1 MLWELC
7 FRKVDSATG
16 RSRGWGG
23 GHPERFSINTLEGNE
38 GLNSARESKNERR
51 VMDECGDKL

>member
-1 MLWELC
+1 MQQEA
-7 FRKVDSATG
+7 VG
-16 RSRGWGG
+16 VGGG
-23 GHPERFSINTLEGNE
+23 GHPARFPINTLEGNE